1 MAEIKQKT
9 RYNYEGSVLL
19 FNREVASKWKGS
31 TMAVSE
37 KQARN
42 NLAFQ
47 AKRMLDIPARSPITL
62 PGRLSAVVG

>member
-1 MAEIKQKT
+1 MAEKKEKV

-19 FNREVASKWKGS
+19 FDREVASKWKGS

-47 AKRMLDIPARSPITL
+47 AKRMLDIPPRSPVSL
-62 PGRLSAVVG
+62 PGTLKLA